1 MPRQHHPINMSSSEE
16 DVDYAPNKDFSSDDD
31 NSGAS
36 GSSEEFDSEASESEA
51 EFTDSDEEVKA
62 TKKST
67 KRAKKAPGKNKQKEK
82 RSRFLDTEAQ
92 VGDETDDDDEGSDE
106 FLDDFIANGEDE
118 EEEAAAAAAEIR
130 ARRPVKEQTDTEEFD
145 AEAEERRIRALYG
158 RVRETAK
165 APSSSTSSNVPRP
178 FLLPTVTDPKLW
190 LCKAQQGRE
199 RSAALAL
206 LRVVMERQFS
216 GQPLQIFSII
226 ARDGLKGY
234 VYIEAHKPVH
244 IAQAIEVAKLNHC
257 LYPGQAGKS
266 LVLVPLAE
274 MPQVLQTTAA
284 SAASGASAAAAEIPE
299 IGAWVRV
306 KRGRYAADL
315 AQVVDNAQDEGSYD
329 PINLNTCIIR
339 LKLLPRLNFTASGNK
354 DRAPPRL
361 FDPEE
366 ASRYGPVSKS
376 RGFWIYGG
384 ETYRDGFLFKNIRL
398 SSLITAGV
406 SPTLEE
412 LARFPDSDRAT
423 LESLSG
429 STDSLNTLGEISLSP
444 GDQVIVIEGDMK
456 NLEASVD
463 SLEWRPNASTGRPEQ
478 FAHLLADAS
487 TGLQGESARFTIKVA
502 HLRKIFAVGA
512 QIRVLTGPHANEVGI
527 VVAIDDKTKNLV
539 VFAAGSN
546 KQFTVPAGGCV
557 LSTAGLAGLADASK
571 PAAQVQTRSQRAR
584 SNDYSL
590 DDLVQFEVEM
600 GGEEGVGVVIRILDS
615 ENSVAVFDSLGQIRN
630 IPCRAVSLLANYT
643 DAANS
648 YSAAA
653 APWDSNFKQGDRVVE
668 TTSGAFYK
676 VLHVYKSLAF
686 VKPLSGAIPS
696 GSAAI
701 TVLPADNISKP
712 RPAPVPSF
720 RPASGAA
727 APVGHLLG
735 KSVTITGGPQ
745 KGYVGFVKQVADNV
759 ARVELHTN
767 GKIISVAVNNLSLV
781 KGKDSSV
788 PRGGDSRSS
797 ATESTARTPAWNAS
811 SSARTPAWNSSSK
824 TPGWNASGA
833 KTPGWNSGS
842 SRTPGWNQAASSSSR
857 TPAWNAASS
866 SARTPA
872 WNPATTPSHT
882 GPSASTSRTPAWSA
896 TTGMTPAWNVP
907 TAVGQSTASA
917 NWQKGA
923 TPAWNSTS
931 ARTPAW
937 SRPASSEESSE
948 DKEKKEKQPWDQFSN
963 WKNND

>member
-1 MPRQHHPINMSSSEE
+1 MSSSEE
-16 DVDYAPNKDFSSDDD
+16 DEDYTHTNAFSEDNSDD
-31 NSGAS
+31 S
-36 GSSEEFDSEASESEA
+36 GSSEELNSEASESDA
-51 EFTDSDEEVKA
+51 EFTDSEEEKNSKKTKA
-62 TKKST
+62 KKTMKRSKVTATSTKK
-67 KRAKKAPGKNKQKEK
+67 KEK

-106 FLDDFIANGEDE
+106 FLEDFIANEDE

-130 ARRPVKEQTDTEEFD
+130 ARRPMKNYENVGEVEEDFD

-158 RVRETAK
+158 RVRETTK
-165 APSSSTSSNVPRP
+165 ASSTSSTNVPRP

-206 LRVVMERQFS
+206 LRVIMERQFS
-216 GQPLQIFSII
+216 GQPLHIFSII

-234 VYIEAHKPVH
+234 VYIEAHKPIH
-244 IAQAIEVAKLNHC
+244 ISQAIEVAKLNHC

-284 SAASGASAAAAEIPE
+284 SGASGSAAASAEIPD

-306 KRGRYAADL
+306 KRGRYSNDL

-329 PINLNTCIIR
+329 PTNLNTCIIR
-339 LKLLPRLNFTASGNK
+339 LKLLPRLNFALTSTNSK

-376 RGFWIYGG
+376 RGFWIFGG

-398 SSLITAGV
+398 SSLSTKSVAP
-406 SPTLEE
+406 SPEE
-412 LARFPDSDRAT
+412 LARFPDSDKNS
-423 LESLSG
+423 LENMSG
-429 STDSLNTLGEISLSP
+429 SSDSIGNQTELSLAA
-444 GDQVIVIEGDMK
+444 GDQVIVMEGEMK
-456 NLEASVD
+456 NLQASVD
-463 SLEWRPNASTGRPEQ
+463 SLEWRPNSSTGRPEQ

-487 TGLQGESARFTIKVA
+487 SGLQGESARFTIKVA
-502 HLRKIFAVGA
+502 HLRKIFSVGA
-512 QIRVLTGPHANEVGI
+512 QVRIISGPFINEIGI
-527 VVAIDDKTKNLV
+527 VVAIDERTKNLI
-539 VFAAGSN
+539 VFASGSN
-546 KQFTVPAGGCV
+546 KQFNVPAGICV
-557 LSTAGLAGLADASK
+557 LSNADNSEALVPKS
-571 PAAQVQTRSQRAR
+571 SSSSGSGNRAR

-590 DDLVQFEVEM
+590 YDLVQFEVEM

-630 IPCRAVSLLANYT
+630 IPCRAVSLLANYN
-643 DAANS
+643 DSSNS
-648 YSAAA
+648 YASAAA
-653 APWDSNFKQGDRVVE
+653 SMWDSNFKQGDRVIE
-668 TTSGAFYK
+668 KTNNGFYK
-676 VLHVYKSLAF
+676 ILHIYKSLVF
-686 VKPLSGAIPS
+686 VRPLSGVIPS

-701 TVLPADNISKP
+701 SVMSVDNISKP
-712 RPAPVPSF
+712 RSAPVPSF
-720 RPASGAA
+720 RPGGSSGPGGPA

-735 KSVTITGGPQ
+735 KIVSITGGPQ
-745 KGYVGFVKQVADNV
+745 KGYIGFVKQVADNV

-767 GKIISVAVNNLSLV
+767 GKIISVSVNNLALASAD
-781 KGKDSSV
+781 KNKDSNYH
-788 PRGGDSRSS
+788 RREESRPV
-797 ATESTARTPAWNAS
+797 ESTARTPAWNSAS
-811 SSARTPAWNSSSK
+811 GGGK
-824 TPGWNASGA
+824 TPGWNAASSSGA

-842 SRTPGWNQAASSSSR
+842 SRTPGWNSSNSSSK
-857 TPAWNAASS
+857 TPAWNASS

-872 WNPATTPSHT
+872 WNPATTPSHPGT
-882 GPSASTSRTPAWSA
+882 SSARTPAWTT

-907 TAVGQSTASA
+907 TAVGQSSVSA
-917 NWQKGA
+917 NWQKGT

-937 SRPASSEESSE
+937 SRPSDEQESSE
-948 DKEKKEKQPWDQFSN
+948 DKEKKEKQPWGQVNN
-963 WKNND
+963 WKKD

>member
-1 MPRQHHPINMSSSEE
+1 MSSSEE
-16 DVDYAPNKDFSSDDD
+16 DVDYAPTKDIASKHSEASSG
-31 NSGAS
+31 S
-36 GSSEEFDSEASESEA
+36 SSEEFDSGASESEA
-51 EFTDSDEEVKA
+51 EFTDSEEEGK
-62 TKKST
+62 
-67 KRAKKAPGKNKQKEK
+67 AKKAKSSKRTKPAPKKTKSTEK

-92 VGDETDDDDEGSDE
+92 VGNETDEDDEGSDE
-106 FLDDFIANGEDE
+106 FLEDFIANEDE

-130 ARRPVKEQTDTEEFD
+130 ARRPVKEQDEGVEEFD
-145 AEAEERRIRALYG
+145 AEAEERRIRSLYG

-165 APSSSTSSNVPRP
+165 TSGATASAIVPRP

-190 LCKAQQGRE
+190 LCRAQQGRE
-199 RSAALAL
+199 RSSALAL

-284 SAASGASAAAAEIPE
+284 SAASGSAAAAAEIPD
-299 IGAWVRV
+299 IAAWVRV
-306 KRGRYAADL
+306 KRGRYANDL

-329 PINLNTCIIR
+329 PTNLNTCIIR
-339 LKLLPRLNFTASGNK
+339 VKLIPRLSFTTTNSPASTK

-384 ETYRDGFLFKNIRL
+384 ETYRDGFLYKNIRL
-398 SSLITAGV
+398 SSLVTSAV
-406 SPTLEE
+406 TPSLEE
-412 LARFPDSDRAT
+412 LARFPDSDRTA
-423 LESLSG
+423 LDSLSG
-429 STDSLNTLGEISLSP
+429 SSEAAGGSHADISLAP
-444 GDQVIVIEGDMK
+444 GDQVVVIEGDMK
-456 NLEASVD
+456 NLQASVD
-463 SLEWRPNASTGRPEQ
+463 SLEWRPSASTGRPEQ

-487 TGLQGESARFTIKVA
+487 TGLLGESARFTIKVA

-512 QIRVLTGPHANEVGI
+512 QIRVLSGVYVNEIGI
-527 VVAIDDKTKNLV
+527 VVAIDDKTKNLI
-539 VFAAGSN
+539 VFASGSN
-546 KQFTVPAGGCV
+546 KQFTVPAGICA
-557 LSTAGLAGLADASK
+557 LSNADNSGLNAATK
-571 PAAQVQTRSQRAR
+571 PAASSAAARAR

-630 IPCRAVSLLANYT
+630 IPCRAVSLLANYN
-643 DAANS
+643 DSSNS
-648 YSAAA
+648 YSAA
-653 APWDSNFKQGDRVVE
+653 WESNLKQGDRVIE
-668 TTSGAFYK
+668 KTSGAFYK
-676 VLHVYKSLAF
+676 VLHIYKSLAF
-686 VKPLSGAIPS
+686 VRPLSGAIPS

-720 RPASGAA
+720 RPGSGPA
-727 APVGHLLG
+727 APVGHLIG
-735 KSVTITGGPQ
+735 KSVSITGGPQ

-767 GKIISVAVNNLSLV
+767 GKIISVSVNNLALV
-781 KGKDSSV
+781 SAGGKGREQQSQRPASDST
-788 PRGGDSRSS
+788 S
-797 ATESTARTPAWNAS
+797 A
-811 SSARTPAWNSSSK
+811 ARTPAWNSATGGGK
-824 TPGWNASGA
+824 TPGWGAGSSGG

-842 SRTPGWNQAASSSSR
+842 SRTPGWSQAAGPAGSSK
-857 TPAWNAASS
+857 TPAWNAAAST
-866 SARTPA
+866 ARTPA
-872 WNPATTPSHT
+872 WNPSTSTSTTPSHP
-882 GPSASTSRTPAWSA
+882 GGTSRTPAWSTA
-896 TTGMTPAWNVP
+896 SGMTPAWNVP
-907 TAVGQSTASA
+907 TAVGQSNTAA
-917 NWQKGA
+917 NWQKGT

-937 SRPASSEESSE
+937 SRPSDEQQEPTAE
-948 DKEKKEKQPWDQFSN
+948 DKEKKEKQPWDQVNN
-963 WKNND
+963 WKKD